1 MVMAWKHHWQAA
13 GSVAKVCEPQSATK
27 RPCGTRKRST
37 FEASDLAA
45 AAGSGSATQ

>member
-1 MVMAWKHHWQAA
+1 MVTVCKHYWQAA

-37 FEASDLAA
+37 SEASDLAA